1 MPHAVITDAAA
12 PGRIAAGEVDVVLVG
27 ADRIAA
33 NGDVIALA
41 GTYPLA
47 LAASAAAVPLIVC
60 VATIA
65 LDPATPDGA
74 AAQLEEGLPG
84 PVLAAAGTRVAP
96 VGTTVAQPAP
106 RT

>member
-1 MPHAVITDAAA
+1 MVTDAAA
-12 PGRIAAGEVDVVLVG
+12 PGRIAAGDVDAVLVG

-33 NGDVIALA
+33 NGDVIAVT

-47 LAASAAAVPLIVC
+47 LAASAAGIPFIVC
-60 VATIA
+60 VASIA
-65 LDPATPDGA
+65 LDGA
-74 AAQLEEGLPG
+74 PGTARRPSSRTAGPG

-96 VGTTVAQPAP
+96 EGTRIATRS